1 VNAPIQGS
9 AADVIKVAMVKIQSA
24 LKNANLKTRMVL
36 QVHDEL
42 LFDTP
47 KEEIEQ
53 VFKLV
58 KYEMENAVKLVVPLE
73 VEIQSGNNWL
83 EAH

>member
-1 VNAPIQGS
+1 
-9 AADVIKVAMVKIQSA
+9 
-24 LKNANLKTRMVL
+24 
-36 QVHDEL
+36 VHDEL